1 MYYKKSNKHQQ
12 QKIKQDEENSLKKM
26 KPWTEIVC
34 ATEIKL
40 FIKLSH
46 KSLMLVSVS
55 IQWSFSS

>member
-1 MYYKKSNKHQQ
+1 MKK
-12 QKIKQDEENSLKKM
+12 
-26 KPWTEIVC
+26 KPWTEIAC